1 MKRPRLNIAI
11 NILSLATFIIST
23 ISGLVLWLA
32 LPDGYG
38 YRGGRGD
45 LVDQSFWGMLRP
57 EWLDLHNSSSLIFVA
72 LVIIHIALHWKWFK
86 NLPRRIR

>member
-1 MKRPRLNIAI
+1 MKRRRLNTII

-38 YRGGRGD
+38 YMGGRGD
-45 LVDQSFWGMLRP
+45 LIRQHIWGMSRP
-57 EWLDLHNSSSLIFVA
+57 EWLDLHNLSSLIFVG
-72 LVIIHIALHWKWFK
+72 LVIIHIALHWKWFL
-86 NLPRRIR
+86 NLPRHLR